1 MVRRERNKEKHHEI
15 RWTRSE
21 TESVGNTDTELY
33 HVHILCTRSADP

>member
-1 MVRRERNKEKHHEI
+1 MVRRERNKEKEKHHGI

-21 TESVGNTDTELY
+21 TESVGNTELH